1 MVAPAVQRLP
11 PGVAFIERGWLSSNS
26 VLMLGRSGTA
36 LVDSGYGS
44 HARQT
49 AAIVAHALGGR
60 ELDLLVNTHL
70 HSDHCGGNRALQEQY
85 PDLHT
90 VIPPGQA
97 EQVRVWDEEALT
109 YSPTGQICP
118 QFVFDAVL
126 EPGREI
132 RLGDGIWQ
140 AHAAAGHDPH
150 SIILFEPKSRTLIS
164 ADALWE
170 NGFGVVFPELEGDA
184 AFAEVGATLD
194 LIESL
199 APLTVIPGHGPVFSD
214 VGRSLGIA
222 RQRLDRFISH
232 PASHAKHAAKVLI
245 KFLLLDQHVCER
257 SCFLA
262 QVSEMDYLKKIRL
275 RHFAEFSTA
284 QWLDALLQEL
294 VASGVARQNG
304 RYISN

>member
-132 RLGDGIWQ
+132 RLGDGMWQ

-194 LIESL
+194 
-199 APLTVIPGHGPVFSD
+199 PRV
-214 VGRSLGIA
+214 
-222 RQRLDRFISH
+222 
-232 PASHAKHAAKVLI
+232 
-245 KFLLLDQHVCER
+245 
-257 SCFLA
+257 
-262 QVSEMDYLKKIRL
+262 
-275 RHFAEFSTA
+275 RHQTA
-284 QWLDALLQEL
+284 
-294 VASGVARQNG
+294 
-304 RYISN
+304 